1 MEGSKKYEDA
11 ALRGITRH
19 HVWKSRTSDLTVISL
34 RDPSELLGI
43 QELPAAVPE
52 AEAKQRIAASP
63 PTPLRASAARPM
75 TGKQESLNALLAK
88 LQLCRQPQEPLSQ
101 PAAAAKAVQP
111 PPQSPGTVAT
121 SSATSAAPPPALPPP
136 ARVSSPTTAQ
146 SPAAVVPESSGP
158 LFPDPKESSS
168 GLSGQ
173 FEFITGTN
181 IPGQG
186 VVKKA
191 EVVDDSSSMALFHD
205 PLWGGAL
212 DTFTPQPPSKPSP
225 KPQLRASLSELYA
238 SVAANKT
245 SGFASSPAPAPQLK
259 PVASPPAAAIS
270 ASPMPTPMASSA
282 MTMVSGIVQ
291 PPTAPQLNT
300 SYPLY
305 TLPIQYMAQHPPFSA
320 GMMYNAPSFFPYGGA
335 PMAMAQPQHIPQ
347 GYAIPAAA
355 MMRPGTNV
363 KAMPFVPGNTM

>member
-43 QELPAAVPE
+43 QELPAAVLV
-52 AEAKQRIAASP
+52 AETKQKTAASP
-63 PTPLRASAARPM
+63 PTARTM

-88 LQLCRQPQEPLSQ
+88 LQLSRQAQEPLSQ
-101 PAAAAKAVQP
+101 PAAATKAMLP
-111 PPQSPGTVAT
+111 PPQSPANI
-121 SSATSAAPPPALPPP
+121 AASAAPSAASPQALPQTT
-136 ARVSSPTTAQ
+136 RVTSPTAAH
-146 SPAAVVPESSGP
+146 SPASVMPEVGNPS
-158 LFPDPKESSS
+158 FPDPKESSS
-168 GLSGQ
+168 GLSGR

-186 VVKKA
+186 VVKKT
-191 EVVDDSSSMALFHD
+191 EVVDDASSMALFHD

-212 DTFTPQPPSKPSP
+212 DAFTPQPPLKPSP
-225 KPQLRASLSELYA
+225 KPQLRTSLSELYA
-238 SVAANKT
+238 SVAGNT
-245 SGFASSPAPAPQLK
+245 TNGFASPSAPAPQLK
-259 PVASPPAAAIS
+259 PATSPPAATVS
-270 ASPMPTPMASSA
+270 ASPMPTPMASST

-291 PPTAPQLNT
+291 PPTAPQLST

-305 TLPIQYMAQHPPFSA
+305 TMPIQYMAQHPQFST
-320 GMMYNAPSFFPYGGA
+320 GMVYNAPSFFPYGGA

-347 GYAIPAAA
+347 GYPIPAAA